1 MDMIQTMS
9 AATQL
14 SPQAKDATPVEAQIV
29 DLRGAI
35 ETLHTHLHEHESRLG
50 LALKPQG
57 PQTATEKEP
66 LETSELM
73 NTLRSMT
80 VSVRQA
86 AHQVQSLTER
96 LEL

>member
-1 MDMIQTMS
+1 MS
-9 AATQL
+9 ASTQAGQ
-14 SPQAKDATPVEAQIV
+14 PAVEATPVEAQII

-35 ETLHTHLHEHESRLG
+35 ETLHSHLHEHETRLG

-73 NTLRSMT
+73 NTLRTMT

-86 AHQVQSLTER
+86 ARQVQDLTER